1 MRSYKELEVW
11 KKAVDFVESIYAI
24 TINFPVHENS
34 GIVSQ
39 MRRAS
44 ISIPS
49 NIAEGSVRKSKAEF
63 ARFINIA
70 RGSAAELETQ
80 LIITYRLKYISED
93 KLNEMTKKIDEISK
107 MLYGLRNSLE
117 TRN

>member
-1 MRSYKELEVW
+1 MRSYKDLEVW
-11 KKAVDFVESIYAI
+11 KKAVDFVVLIYEL
-24 TINFPVHENS
+24 TKNFPSNENF
-34 GIVSQ
+34 GLTSQ
-39 MRRAS
+39 MRRAAT
-44 ISIPS
+44 SIPS
-49 NIAEGSVRKSKAEF
+49 NLAEGSVRKSSAEF

-80 LIITYRLKYISED
+80 LIIAKRLDYI
-93 KLNEMTKKIDEISK
+93 NEKDLTETTNKIDEISK